1 MLLTAFQESLLQ
13 QDSWPGFQL
22 KDQVQG
28 QLMSVKSP
36 ALFFNGWLV
45 DFFFFV
51 FSVFN
56 VLTFCGME
64 ERNSWA

>member
-1 MLLTAFQESLLQ
+1 MLVTAFQDSLLQ
-13 QDSWPGFQL
+13 QDSWPGFQQ

-28 QLMSVKSP
+28 QLMSVESQ

-45 DFFFFV
+45 DFFF
-51 FSVFN
+51 SVFN
-56 VLTFCGME
+56 LLPFYGME